1 MTRAPLRAVAVAALG
16 ALQCAAT
23 RTATAQGT
31 AQVRTGWQGDASA
44 LAPVAELERGPAQA
58 PPFSLLLVAPFTRAG
73 LYWTLGNPGALPFE
87 LQDTYTA
94 FRARYT
100 DESGAYRRPLDAAT
114 ITAFTASGSGWK
126 PVGNAGALSGGV
138 VVKCASLGQMA
149 SGVAEPY
156 SMSPHFFADTSG
168 TTLGETA
175 ARLDG
180 AGGWRVGGWGLGLAL
195 GFDTWTAL
203 TGVSMVP
210 RFQRGVLP
218 AATAGI
224 TRKLGDHL
232 VLGAHARRRAERQ
245 TASLSARGTT
255 NRVYRIEGFTEP
267 VPIELGPSQGFYR
280 RIERDAAA
288 AGLGAAMVTGG
299 TRWVAHGEL
308 TQLHERQSTTQSND
322 PPLDKWD
329 ATGHVLGFA
338 AETQFANQKGR
349 LLAGA
354 RWTHVTGE
362 ATRAALVDEG
372 ILFHATDDAVDVGL
386 DLRLRLGSGWETGA
400 RLGVNHDYDARDDI
414 LARVGSALRT
424 WTPSFSLE
432 TACDLSDRLA
442 VSLGAGVGWRTPIGS
457 IPDPGATKA
466 GYQGWLAPE
475 LSYYATPTL
484 TDALRFAARWRAGG
498 QEIAVQAQYGHTTA
512 RGAAYQLPFAP
523 AGSRETWDVAISI
536 AH

>member
-1 MTRAPLRAVAVAALG
+1 
-16 ALQCAAT
+16 
-23 RTATAQGT
+23 
-31 AQVRTGWQGDASA
+31 
-44 LAPVAELERGPAQA
+44 
-58 PPFSLLLVAPFTRAG
+58 
-73 LYWTLGNPGALPFE
+73 
-87 LQDTYTA
+87 
-94 FRARYT
+94 
-100 DESGAYRRPLDAAT
+100 
-114 ITAFTASGSGWK
+114 
-126 PVGNAGALSGGV
+126 V
-138 VVKCASLGQMA
+138 VVKRASLGQMA

-203 TGVSMVP
+203 TGVSIVP

-224 TRKLGDHL
+224 TRKLGDRIL
-232 VLGAHARRRAERQ
+232 LGAHARWRAERQ

-255 NRVYRIEGFTEP
+255 NRVYRIEGFAEP

-288 AGLGAAMVTGG
+288 AGLGMGVVTGG
-299 TRWVAHGEL
+299 IRWVAYGEL

-338 AETQFANQKGR
+338 AETEFADQKGR

-354 RWTHVTGE
+354 RWTHVTGD

-386 DLRLRLGSGWETGA
+386 DLRLRLGSRWETGA

-414 LARVGSALRT
+414 LARIGSALRT

-432 TACDLSDRLA
+432 TAYDVSDRLA
-442 VSLGAGVGWRTPIGS
+442 LSLGAGAGWRTPIGS
-457 IPDPGATKA
+457 IPDPGSTQA
-466 GYQGWLAPE
+466 GYQEWLAPE
-475 LSYYATPTL
+475 LSYYATPTV
-484 TDALRFAARWRAGG
+484 TEVLRFAARWRAGV
-498 QEIAVQAQYGHTTA
+498 QEIAIHTQYGHTA
-512 RGAAYQLPFAP
+512 GRGATYRLPLAP
-523 AGSRETWDVAISI
+523 AGSRETWDVGVSI
-536 AH
+536 AR